1 MQVQAL
7 AGEHPIITVFSTES
21 MFWNFAENM
30 ELMLSPSALN
40 IHKAM
45 NISQTE
51 WRIALSFGN
60 FGGALTV

>member
-1 MQVQAL
+1 
-7 AGEHPIITVFSTES
+7 